1 MTPSPAPAPAPTAP
15 AAPNWHALPP
25 DEVRHRFGVG
35 TGGLSQAAAAA
46 RQRESGPN
54 RFVALRPTPLVTI
67 LLRQFKSILVLLL
80 IGAAG
85 ISFATGDA
93 RDAWAILAVLALN
106 ATIGF
111 ATEWRARRAM
121 EGLLALEVSRAWV
134 HREGQLLDLP
144 ADALVPGDLIT
155 LEAGQAVP
163 ADARLCM
170 AAELQTV
177 EAALTGES
185 APVEKDATA
194 VLASSTPLPERRT
207 MIYRATT
214 VTAGRGQA
222 VVVATGMRTE
232 VGRIGELTARVGD
245 EQTPL
250 ERRLE
255 RLGRPLALAAVL
267 TSALALGAAAVQGT
281 PLLLAL
287 QTAIALAVAAVPEGL
302 PAVATITLALGVRRM
317 ARQHAL
323 IRRLPAVETLGSTTV
338 ICSDKTGTL
347 TTGVMTLTALR
358 LAEREFALPEGATAF
373 HHAGVPVPLASEP
386 RLLAA
391 LRIGALANRAEARAA
406 DGGWTTV
413 GDPTE
418 AALLVAAHRAG
429 LDPATFRA
437 EWPEVGELLFSSE
450 RMLMATYHQSP
461 EGMIGCVKGAPGRVL
476 DRCSRLATASGPLPL
491 TPALRDE
498 LLAANRALAGRGLRV
513 LALAEG
519 PVGAATPDA
528 LRELCF
534 VAFAAISDPPAAG
547 VRETIA
553 RFRGAGIRTIMITGD
568 QEATALAV
576 AASLELDTGHPL
588 ALGAAE
594 LDRLDDAGLAE
605 AVRRTSV
612 YTRVSPEA
620 KVRLVRALQQ
630 SGEVVAMLGDGVNDA
645 AALRTADIGVAMGR
659 RGSDLAKE
667 AAEIVLADDRFATIG
682 VAVEQGRVIQDNVRK
697 AVLYLLACNVA
708 ELAVVLI
715 AAAAGWPP
723 PLTPLQILWL
733 NLLTDVLPALA
744 LALEPG
750 EANLMRRPPQPPG
763 APLVS
768 RRELLTALGNAAV
781 IAAATLGAYR
791 WARDAGLPPGKPMAI
806 AFLTLAF
813 AQVLH
818 LGNARQRHHVSSWR
832 RAIANPAALTAVGA
846 TAALLLLAT
855 AWPPLSSLLGLH
867 RPSLREW
874 GVILGLAAV
883 PGLLGQLLKLRHR

>member
-1 MTPSPAPAPAPTAP
+1 MMPLPAPAVAPS
-15 AAPNWHALPP
+15 WHAQPSSAVQGTL
-25 DEVRHRFGVG
+25 GVG
-35 TGGLSQAAAAA
+35 GAGLSSAEVASRRHEA
-46 RQRESGPN
+46 GLN
-54 RFVALRPTPLVTI
+54 RFVALRPTPLLTI
-67 LLRQFKSILVLLL
+67 LLRQFKSVLVLLL

-85 ISFATGDA
+85 ISFATGDQ

-106 ATIGF
+106 AAVGF

-121 EGLLALEVSRAWV
+121 EGLLALEVNRAWV
-134 HREGQLLDLP
+134 QRDGHLVDLP
-144 ADALVPGDLIT
+144 AEELVPGDLIT
-155 LEAGQAVP
+155 IEAGQAVP
-163 ADARLCM
+163 ADARLCSS
-170 AAELQTV
+170 AELQTV

-194 VLASSTPLPERRT
+194 VLAPDTPLPERRS

-214 VTAGRGQA
+214 VTSGRGQA
-222 VVVATGMRTE
+222 VVVAIGMKTE
-232 VGRIGELTARVGD
+232 VGRIGEMTARVGD

-267 TSALALGAAAVQGT
+267 TSGLALVAAAVQGT

-323 IRRLPAVETLGSTTV
+323 VRRLPAVETLGSTTV

-347 TTGVMTLTALR
+347 TTGVMTLSALR
-358 LAEREFALPEGATAF
+358 LAEREFTLPADGPSAITSF
-373 HHAGVPVPLASEP
+373 HHDGAPVPLASEP
-386 RLLAA
+386 RLLTA
-391 LRIGALANRAEARAA
+391 LRIGALANRAEARLEA
-406 DGGWTTV
+406 GGWSLL

-418 AALLVAAHRAG
+418 AALLVAAHRVG

-450 RMLMATYHQSP
+450 RMLMATYHHGP
-461 EGMIGCVKGAPGRVL
+461 DGLVGCVKGAPGRVL
-476 DRCSRLATASGPLPL
+476 DRCSQLETASGPLPL
-491 TPALRDE
+491 TPAFREE
-498 LLAANRALAGRGLRV
+498 LLAANRTLAGRGLRV

-519 PVGAATPDA
+519 PVAAATADA
-528 LRELCF
+528 LQELCF
-534 VAFAAISDPPAAG
+534 VAFVGISDPPAAE

-553 RFRGAGIRTIMITGD
+553 RFRAAGIRTIMITGD

-576 AASLELDTGHPL
+576 AAGLELGPGQL
-588 ALGAAE
+588 QALGGAE

-605 AVRRTSV
+605 AVRRISV

-620 KVRLVRALQQ
+620 KVRLVGALQQ

-682 VAVEQGRVIQDNVRK
+682 VAVEQGRVIHDNVRK
-697 AVLYLLACNVA
+697 AVLYLLACNAA

-715 AAAAGWPP
+715 AAAAGWPA
-723 PLTPLQILWL
+723 PLTPIQILWL

-750 EANLMRRPPQPPG
+750 EANIMQRPPQPPG

-768 RRELLTALGNAAV
+768 RRELLVALGYAAA
-781 IAAATLGAYR
+781 IAAATLVAFS
-791 WARDAGLPPGKPMAI
+791 WARGAGLPPGEPMAI

-818 LGNARQRHHVSSWR
+818 LGNARQTRHVSNWR
-832 RAIANPAALTAVGA
+832 RAIANPAALAAVGV

-855 AWPPLSSLLGLH
+855 AWTPLATLLGLH
-867 RPSLREW
+867 QPAPREW
-874 GVILGLAAV
+874 AVLLGLAAA
-883 PGLLGQLLKLRHR
+883 PALLGQFMKLVRR

>member
-1 MTPSPAPAPAPTAP
+1 MMPLPAPAVAPS
-15 AAPNWHALPP
+15 WHAQPP
-25 DEVRHRFGVG
+25 SAVQETLGVG
-35 TGGLSQAAAAA
+35 GAGLSSAEVVSRRHEA
-46 RQRESGPN
+46 GLN
-54 RFVALRPTPLVTI
+54 RFVALRPTPLLTI
-67 LLRQFKSILVLLL
+67 LLRQFKSVLVLLL

-85 ISFATGDA
+85 ISFATGDQ

-106 ATIGF
+106 AAVGF

-121 EGLLALEVSRAWV
+121 EGLLALEVNRAWV
-134 HREGQLLDLP
+134 LRDGHLVDLP
-144 ADALVPGDLIT
+144 AEELVPGDLIT
-155 LEAGQAVP
+155 IEAGQAVP
-163 ADARLCM
+163 ADARLCS

-185 APVEKDATA
+185 APVEKDAAA
-194 VLASSTPLPERRT
+194 VLATDTPLPERRT

-214 VTAGRGQA
+214 VTSGRGQA
-222 VVVATGMRTE
+222 VVVAIGMKTE
-232 VGRIGELTARVGD
+232 VGRIGEMTARVGD

-267 TSALALGAAAVQGT
+267 TSGLALVAAAVQGT

-323 IRRLPAVETLGSTTV
+323 VRRLPAVETLGSTTV

-347 TTGVMTLTALR
+347 TTGVMTLSTLR
-358 LAEREFALPEGATAF
+358 LAEREFTLPAEGSAAVTSF
-373 HHAGVPVPLASEP
+373 HHDGAPVTLASEP
-386 RLLAA
+386 RLLTA
-391 LRIGALANRAEARAA
+391 LRIGALANRAEAQQEA
-406 DGGWTTV
+406 GGWSLL

-418 AALLVAAHRAG
+418 AALLVAAHRVG

-450 RMLMATYHQSP
+450 RMLMATYHHGP
-461 EGMIGCVKGAPGRVL
+461 DGLIGCVKGAPGRVL
-476 DRCSRLATASGPLPL
+476 DRCSRLETASGPLPL
-491 TPALRDE
+491 TPALREE
-498 LLAANRALAGRGLRV
+498 LLAANRSLAGGGLRV

-519 PVGAATPDA
+519 PVAAATADA
-528 LRELCF
+528 LQELCF
-534 VAFAAISDPPAAG
+534 VAFVGISDPPAAE

-553 RFRGAGIRTIMITGD
+553 RFRAAGIRTIMITGD

-576 AASLELDTGHPL
+576 AAGLELSSGPPQ
-588 ALGAAE
+588 ALGGAE

-605 AVRRTSV
+605 AVGRISV

-682 VAVEQGRVIQDNVRK
+682 VAVEQGRVIHDNVRK
-697 AVLYLLACNVA
+697 AVLYLLACNAA

-715 AAAAGWPP
+715 AAAAGWPA
-723 PLTPLQILWL
+723 PLTPIQILWL

-750 EANLMRRPPQPPG
+750 EANIMQRPPQPPG

-768 RRELLTALGNAAV
+768 RRELLVALGYAAA
-781 IAAATLGAYR
+781 IAAATLAAFC
-791 WARDAGLPPGKPMAI
+791 WALSAGLSPGAPMAI

-818 LGNARQRHHVSSWR
+818 LGNARQTRHVSSWR
-832 RAIANPAALTAVGA
+832 RAVANPAALAAVGG

-855 AWPPLSSLLGLH
+855 AWTPLATLLGLH
-867 RPSLREW
+867 QPAPREW
-874 GVILGLAAV
+874 AVLLGLAAA
-883 PGLLGQLLKLRHR
+883 PALLGQFMKLIRR

>member
-1 MTPSPAPAPAPTAP
+1 MTPSLADPAPPVPP
-15 AAPNWHALPP
+15 DWHALPP
-25 DEVRHRFGVG
+25 DEARHRLGVG
-35 TGGLSQAAAAA
+35 ATGLSLAEVAA
-46 RQRESGPN
+46 RRRESGLN
-54 RFVALRPTPLVTI
+54 RFVALRPTPLLTI

-80 IGAAG
+80 IGAAA
-85 ISFATGDA
+85 ISFATGDQ

-106 ATIGF
+106 AAVGF

-121 EGLLALEVSRAWV
+121 EGLLALEVNRAWV
-134 HREGQLLDLP
+134 QREGQLLDLP
-144 ADALVPGDLIT
+144 AEELVPGDLIT
-155 LEAGQAVP
+155 IEAGQAVP
-163 ADARLCM
+163 ADARLC
-170 AAELQTV
+170 AAADLQTV

-194 VLASSTPLPERRT
+194 VLARDAPLPERRT

-232 VGRIGELTARVGD
+232 VGRIGELTARVGS

-255 RLGRPLALAAVL
+255 QLGRPLALAAVL
-267 TSALALGAAAVQGT
+267 TSALALVAAAVQGT
-281 PLLLAL
+281 PLLLAR

-317 ARQHAL
+317 ARQQAL

-347 TTGVMTLTALR
+347 TTGVMTLSALR
-358 LAEREFALPEGATAF
+358 LAEREYTLPADASAF
-373 HHAGVPVPLASEP
+373 HHAGAPVTLASEP

-391 LRIGALANRAEARAA
+391 LRIGALANRAEARPAA
-406 DGGWTTV
+406 GGWTTL

-437 EWPEVGELLFSSE
+437 EWPEIGELLFSSE
-450 RMLMATYHQSP
+450 RMLMATYHQGP
-461 EGMIGCVKGAPGRVL
+461 EGLTGCVKGAPARVL
-476 DRCSRLATASGPLPL
+476 DRCSQLATASGPLPL
-491 TPALRDE
+491 TPALREE
-498 LLAANRALAGRGLRV
+498 LLAANRALAARGLRV

-519 PVGAATPDA
+519 PVGAATPES

-553 RFRGAGIRTIMITGD
+553 RFRSAGIRTIMITGD

-576 AASLELDTGHPL
+576 AASLELGAGHPQ
-588 ALGAAE
+588 ALGGAE
-594 LDRLDDAGLAE
+594 LDRLDEAGLTE
-605 AVRRTSV
+605 AVRRISV

-630 SGEVVAMLGDGVNDA
+630 AGEVVAMLGDGVNDA

-682 VAVEQGRVIQDNVRK
+682 VAVEQGRLIHDNVRK

-715 AAAAGWPP
+715 AAAAGWPA

-750 EANLMRRPPQPPG
+750 EANLMHRPPQPPG

-768 RRELLTALGNAAV
+768 RRELGIALGYAAG
-781 IAAATLGAYR
+781 IAAATLGAYS
-791 WARDAGLPPGKPMAI
+791 WARGAGLPPGEPMAI

-818 LGNARQRHHVSSWR
+818 LGNARQRRHVSSWR
-832 RAIANPAALTAVGA
+832 RAIANPAALAAVGV
-846 TAALLLLAT
+846 TAALLLLTT
-855 AWPPLSSLLGLH
+855 AWPPLANLLGLH
-867 RPSLREW
+867 RPSLLEW
-874 GVILGLAAV
+874 GVVLGLAAV
-883 PGLLGQLLKLRHR
+883 PALLGQFMKLRRR